1 MRKKMLWGL
10 STAIAIVVV
19 LFFLGIWFLWYPTS
33 VPKIGPPVRLVVNEN
48 GRVLSRTTLP
58 TTSPEYKM
66 LVKWLECQS
75 TWTFSRCFAS
85 CLPGVVVDCPE
96 CEINFQYGIHD
107 DVILSIKDKD
117 NPNAGWSQF
126 YRKATAEDEALRGFL
141 MDAAKRIARLEATG
155 TNASATEPPANAGP
169 RN

>member
-1 MRKKMLWGL
+1 MPGGVGFWVAV
-10 STAIAIVVV
+10 TIVVAMIC
-19 LFFLGIWFLWYPTS
+19 FLGVRFLWC
-33 VPKIGPPVRLVVNEN
+33 PVRMPKMSSPVSLTVYEN

-58 TTSPEYKM
+58 TTALEHQV

-107 DVILSIKDKD
+107 SVVLSIKDKD

-126 YRKATAEDEALRGFL
+126 CRKATAEDEVLRVFL
-141 MDAAKRIARLEATG
+141 MEAAKRIARLEATG
-155 TNASATEPPANAGP
+155 TNDKNKEPPSNDQKK
-169 RN
+169 